1 MRVEEVEKLLARYY
15 EGNTDEHEEEAL
27 KAYFH
32 TQDVPEHL
40 VTDKKMFLCFRPVLT
55 AEVPA
60 GLEERLSRMIDE
72 KEKKESGFQR
82 KHPSKLNLRWV
93 AGIAAGLILLVGMG
107 YSISQHYDQP
117 ERPIE
122 TFTDPQVAYEVLQA
136 TLMEVSM
143 GLNIGIDEVIDSRKE
158 IKRTNWEIKQDLL
171 IQ

>member
-15 EGNTDEHEEEAL
+15 EGNTAEYEEEAL

-40 VTDKKMFLCFRPVLT
+40 VTDKKMFLCFHPDLP

-72 KEKKESGFQR
+72 KEKNEISSQR
-82 KHPSKLNLRWV
+82 KHKSKLNLQWM
-93 AGIAAGLILLVGMG
+93 AGIAASLTLLIGIG
-107 YSISQHYDQP
+107 YCINKLHDKP
-117 ERPIE
+117 ERPME

-143 GLNIGIDEVIDSRKE
+143 GLNIGVDEVIDSQKE

-171 IQ
+171 IR

>member
-27 KAYFH
+27 KTYFH

-40 VTDKKMFLCFRPVLT
+40 VTDKKMFLCLHPDLT

-82 KHPSKLNLRWV
+82 KHPSKLNLRWL

-107 YSISQHYDQP
+107 YSISQRYDQP
-117 ERPIE
+117 ERPVE